1 MNKEKKKNSK
11 LIKKKNLNMARN
23 HFAPHI
29 EMKMWIEI

>member
-1 MNKEKKKNSK
+1 MNKEKKKIQN
-11 LIKKKNLNMARN
+11 LLKKNLNMARN